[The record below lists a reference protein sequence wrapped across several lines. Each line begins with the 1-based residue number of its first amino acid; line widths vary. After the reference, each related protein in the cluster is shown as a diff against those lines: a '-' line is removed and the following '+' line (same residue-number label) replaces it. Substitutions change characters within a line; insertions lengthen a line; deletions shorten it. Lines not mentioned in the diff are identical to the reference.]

1 MKTVDAR
8 LPARPSLEFLKK
20 SAKQQVAALRRQGK
34 ATSLAAVQL
43 TLARKYGF
51 PSWRK
56 LKAHVELLEQAAAAV
71 EAISNGDTKSL
82 KQLLNHNSNLAN
94 TRVDDKRTLLHI
106 ATDWPGHFPNN
117 METIAALVASGA
129 DVNAAFTGRH
139 SETPLHWAASS
150 NDVGVIDVL
159 LDHGANIEAPG
170 SVIGGGTP
178 MSDAVAFGQWQ
189 AARRL
194 VERGA
199 RTTLWQAAAL
209 GLMDRVG
216 EYFKTVPTPTPDEI
230 TNAFWCACHGGQS
243 VAAEY
248 LFDRGANLNWVGYDR
263 LSPLDAANR
272 SGIASLV
279 QWLRDRGAKSAKESA
294 VE

>member
-1 MKTVDAR
+1 MTKGEA

-20 SAKQQVAALRRQGK
+20 LAKQQVAALRRQGRT
-34 ATSLAAVQL
+34 TSLAAMQL

-56 LKAHVELLEQAAAAV
+56 LKAHIELLETAAVAV
-71 EAISNGDTKSL
+71 EAISCGDTRTL
-82 KQLLNHNSNLAN
+82 KRLLSQNSSLAN
-94 TRVDDKRTLLHI
+94 TRIDDERTLLHV

-117 METIAALVASGA
+117 TETIAELVASGA
-129 DVNAAFTGRH
+129 NVNAQFAGRH

-150 NDVGVIDVL
+150 DDVAVIDAL

-178 MSDAVAFGQWQ
+178 LSDAVAFGQWK

-199 RTTLWQAAAL
+199 RTTFWQAAAL
-209 GLMDRVG
+209 GLMDRVD
-216 EYFKTVPTPTPDEI
+216 EYLTAVPPPTPDDI
-230 TNAFWCACHGGQS
+230 TNAFWCACHGGQRT
-243 VAAEY
+243 VAEY
-248 LFDRGANLNWVGYDR
+248 LLGRGAELNWIGYDG
-263 LSPLDAANR
+263 LTPLDAATRN
-272 SGIASLV
+272 GAEELV
-279 QWLRDRGAKSAKESA
+279 EWLRSRSARSAKKSTA
-294 VE
+294 G

>member
-1 MKTVDAR
+1 MTKVEA

-20 SAKQQVAALRRQGK
+20 LAKQQVVALRRQGK
-34 ATSLAAVQL
+34 TTSLAAAQL

-56 LKAHVELLEQAAAAV
+56 LKAHLELLERAAAAV
-71 EAISNGDTKSL
+71 EAISSGDTKSL
-82 KQLLNHNSNLAN
+82 KRLLSQNSNLAN
-94 TRVDDKRTLLHI
+94 TRIDEQRTLLHV
-106 ATDWPGHFPNN
+106 ATDWPGHFPNK

-129 DVNAAFTGRH
+129 DVNAQFAGRH

-150 NDVGVIDVL
+150 NDVGAIDVL

-209 GLMDRVG
+209 GLVDRVG
-216 EYFKTVPTPTPDEI
+216 EYLSSAPPPTSDEI
-230 TNAFWCACHGGQS
+230 TNAFWCACHGGQQ
-243 VAAEY
+243 AGAKY
-248 LFDRGANLNWVGYDR
+248 LLERGADLNWVGYDR
-263 LSPLDAANR
+263 LTPLDAAAR
-272 SGIASLV
+272 SGASELV
-279 QWLRDRGAKSAKESA
+279 EWLRNRGAKSANEST
-294 VE
+294 VV

>member
-1 MKTVDAR
+1 MTKGEA

-20 SAKQQVAALRRQGK
+20 LAKQQVAALRRQGRT
-34 ATSLAAVQL
+34 TSLAAMQL

-56 LKAHVELLEQAAAAV
+56 LKAHIELLETAAVAV
-71 EAISNGDTKSL
+71 EAISCGDTRTL
-82 KQLLNHNSNLAN
+82 KRLLSQNSSLAN
-94 TRVDDKRTLLHI
+94 TRIDDRRTLLHV

-117 METIAALVASGA
+117 TETIAELVASGA
-129 DVNAAFTGRH
+129 NVNAQFAGRH

-150 NDVGVIDVL
+150 DDVAVIDAL

-178 MSDAVAFGQWQ
+178 LADAVAFGQWK

-209 GLMDRVG
+209 GLMDRVD
-216 EYFKTVPTPTPDEI
+216 EYLTAVPPPTPDDI
-230 TNAFWCACHGGQS
+230 TNAFWCACHGGQRT
-243 VAAEY
+243 VAEY
-248 LFDRGANLNWVGYDR
+248 LLGRGAELNWIGYDG
-263 LSPLDAANR
+263 LTPLDAATRN
-272 SGIASLV
+272 GAEELV
-279 QWLRDRGAKSAKESA
+279 EWLRSRSARSAKKSTA
-294 VE
+294 G

>member
-1 MKTVDAR
+1 MPKGEA

-20 SAKQQVAALRRQGK
+20 LAKQQVAALRRQGRI
-34 ATSLAAVQL
+34 TSLASTQL

-56 LKAHVELLEQAAAAV
+56 LKAHVELLERAAAAV
-71 EAISNGDTKSL
+71 EAISSGDTKTL
-82 KQLLNHNSNLAN
+82 KRLLRQNSNLAN
-94 TRVDDKRTLLHI
+94 ARVDDKRTLLHV

-117 METIAALVASGA
+117 TETIAELIASGA
-129 DVNAAFTGRH
+129 DVNAEFAGRH

-150 NDVGVIDVL
+150 DDVGVIDVL
-159 LDHGANIEAPG
+159 LNHGANIEARG

-194 VERGA
+194 VQRGA

-209 GLMDRVG
+209 GLMDRVDG
-216 EYFKTVPTPTPDEI
+216 YFTAVPPPTPDEI
-230 TNAFWCACHGGQS
+230 TNAFWCACHGGQRT
-243 VAAEY
+243 AAEY
-248 LFDRGANLNWVGYDR
+248 LLGRGADLNWIGYDG
-263 LSPLDAANR
+263 LTPLDAAIR
-272 SGIASLV
+272 SGASELV
-279 QWLRDRGAKSAKESA
+279 EWLSSRSARSAKAST
-294 VE
+294 VG

>member
-1 MKTVDAR
+1 MTKVEA

-20 SAKQQVAALRRQGK
+20 LAKQQVVALRRQGK
-34 ATSLAAVQL
+34 TTSLAAAQL

-56 LKAHVELLEQAAAAV
+56 LKAHVELLERAAAAV
-71 EAISNGDTKSL
+71 EAISSGDTKSL
-82 KQLLNHNSNLAN
+82 KRLLSQNSNLAN
-94 TRVDDKRTLLHI
+94 TRIDEQRTLLHV
-106 ATDWPGHFPNN
+106 ATDWPGHFPNK

-129 DVNAAFTGRH
+129 DVNAQFAGRH

-150 NDVGVIDVL
+150 NDVGAIDVL

-209 GLMDRVG
+209 GLVDRVG
-216 EYFKTVPTPTPDEI
+216 DYLSSAPPPTSDEI
-230 TNAFWCACHGGQS
+230 TNAFWCACHGGQQ
-243 VAAEY
+243 AGAKY
-248 LFDRGANLNWVGYDR
+248 LLERGADLNWVGYDR
-263 LSPLDAANR
+263 LTPLDAAAR
-272 SGIASLV
+272 SGASELV
-279 QWLRDRGAKSAKESA
+279 EWLRNRGAKSANEST
-294 VE
+294 VV